1 MMQSAPLYQLQWQ
14 QLQHPVLSSLA
25 TEVWLA
31 SINSSIVA
39 FTGNKCL
46 KLKYHIRTIEQGQK
60 RGILSFGGAF
70 SNHLAALA
78 AAGKQFGFATLGL
91 VRTHSPIP
99 DNPTLN
105 FCRAQGMQLIAL
117 DRQQYRRRN
126 DADFLHELAERYPSY
141 VIVPEGGSDDT
152 GIAGAASLC
161 LQHTPAGPAQQLVCA
176 TGSGGTLAGLCKN
189 FYGSVTGVD
198 VVGDPTLPARL
209 QHWLAG
215 YSHWQ
220 LKRSTDHSRY
230 GDFEPQ
236 TLEHCQ
242 QLLSQ
247 GVLLEPIYTGKAW
260 RSLLDWLQQG
270 VLPAGQRYVLL
281 HSGGLQGLAGLAQ
294 RQKIS
299 AEFWRLCQPL
309 LVNSAG
315 LTLSVAPT
323 VD

>member
-14 QLQHPVLSSLA
+14 QVQHPVLSSLA

-78 AAGKQFGFATLGL
+78 AAGKQFGFATVGL

-99 DNPTLN
+99 DNPTLD

-126 DADFLHELAERYPSY
+126 DADFLDELSARYPDFSL
-141 VIVPEGGSDDT
+141 VPEGGSDLT
-152 GIAGAASLC
+152 GIAGAASIC
-161 LQHTPAGPAQQLVCA
+161 LQHTPAGPAQQLICA
-176 TGSGGTLAGLCKN
+176 TGSGGTLAGLSKN
-189 FYGSVTGVD
+189 FSGTVTGVD
-198 VVGDPTLPARL
+198 VVGDPTLLERL
-209 QHWLAG
+209 QPWLVG
-215 YSHWQ
+215 YDNWQ
-220 LKRSTDHSRY
+220 LKRSTDRCRY

-236 TLEHCQ
+236 TLDHCQ

-270 VLPAGQRYVLL
+270 VLPAGQRYVFL
-281 HSGGLQGLAGLAQ
+281 HTGGLQGLAGLAQ
-294 RQKIS
+294 RQKLP
-299 AEFWRLCQPL
+299 ADFWHLCQPL
-309 LVNSAG
+309 LTNSSDP
-315 LTLSVAPT
+315 TLSIAPK